1 MWKKVSKTL
10 YKKEKVICQC
20 VNVCMH
26 DGVERDLSQCL
37 WGKHW
42 DIVSHR
48 RNKHISCYNKP
59 LICSVITAGMDRNLC
74 CFNKKHKNYN

>member
-1 MWKKVSKTL
+1 MWKKKFQKPFTR
-10 YKKEKVICQC
+10 KKKSF

-37 WGKHW
+37 WGKQW
-42 DIVSHR
+42 DIVSHW

>member
-1 MWKKVSKTL
+1 MTLYQAVYVIFYHFGSVLLHNVQIKLGKHVEKKVSKTL

-37 WGKHW
+37 
-42 DIVSHR
+42 
-48 RNKHISCYNKP
+48 
-59 LICSVITAGMDRNLC
+59 
-74 CFNKKHKNYN
+74 